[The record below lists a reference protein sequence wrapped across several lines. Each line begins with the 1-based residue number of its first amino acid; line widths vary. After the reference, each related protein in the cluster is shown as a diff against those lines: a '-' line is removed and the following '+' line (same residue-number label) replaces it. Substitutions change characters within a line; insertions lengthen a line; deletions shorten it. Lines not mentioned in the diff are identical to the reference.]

1 MLLKYIGQYYIA
13 TYESYLP
20 CNRVTI
26 NGDQVKVP
34 VTDAQAQ
41 DTRDKEM
48 AELWAWRDAALD

>member
-1 MLLKYIGQYYIA
+1 MDNIIFV
-13 TYESYLP
+13 TSSYESYLP
-20 CNRVTI
+20 WNRVTI

-48 AELWAWRDAALD
+48 AELWAWGDAALD